1 MAPIGYEVV
10 RVTDPI
16 ISLRADAALLFTVSE
31 TDRAREYLKKIR
43 AILADA
49 DIESQVI
56 ACDVTD
62 PATVL
67 DQIGSIV
74 AGAPR
79 HEYFFNASTGAKTAC
94 IAGILAGMLW
104 PVQPYH
110 VPVDYDKPVV
120 HLPRDH
126 PVKGPPS
133 FIPTFQVPP
142 LEQNAVKALD
152 LLARQAGP
160 IAKSF
165 LIKELR
171 MQGVLAPRRGE
182 KVTPQAFQAQA
193 NTVLHRLEEW
203 GFVDL
208 RGRGNQFRIHVTD
221 KGHAGARM
229 FKHMLSKPTPPSL
242 LL

>member
-31 TDRAREYLKKIR
+31 TDRAQEYLKKIR
-43 AILADA
+43 AILSDA

-56 ACDVTD
+56 PCDVTD
-62 PATVL
+62 TAAVL
-67 DQIGSIV
+67 DQIGAIV
-74 AGAPR
+74 SSASR

-110 VPVDYDKPVV
+110 VPVDYTKDFV
-120 HLPRDH
+120 HLPRDQ

-133 FIPTFQVPP
+133 FIPTFRVQP
-142 LEQNAVKALD
+142 LEPNAIMALD
-152 LLARQAGP
+152 LA
-160 IAKSF
+160 AKQNAPVAKAF
-165 LIKELR
+165 LIRELR
-171 MQGVLAPRRGE
+171 RLGVLAPRKGE

-193 NTVLHRLEEW
+193 NGILHRLEQW
-203 GFVDL
+203 GFVEL
-208 RGRGNQFRIHVTD
+208 RGRGSQFRIHVTD
-221 KGHAGARM
+221 KGKAGARM
-229 FKHMLSKPTPPSL
+229 FKHVLDKPTPPSIL
-242 LL
+242 L